1 MKANTIKLKKL
12 EKSLNEKVKQDT
24 NKVCCCIFEDD
35 SSDLKTG
42 LYSVKLEIDTVICN
56 IIKKLIKTMEE
67 K

>member
-1 MKANTIKLKKL
+1 MKVNTIKLKKL

-35 SSDLKTG
+35 SGDLKTS
-42 LYSVKLEIDTVICN
+42 LYSVKLEIDTAICN